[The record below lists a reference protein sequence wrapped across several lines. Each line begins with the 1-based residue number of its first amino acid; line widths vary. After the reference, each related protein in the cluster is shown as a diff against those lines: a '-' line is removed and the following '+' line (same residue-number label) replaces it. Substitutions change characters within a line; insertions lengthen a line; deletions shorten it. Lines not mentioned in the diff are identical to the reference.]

1 MELEHRAG
9 EVAQRSKG
17 EQRSQAAH
25 LVAGAVLGAAL
36 LSFVLQNTASV
47 SLSWLFFS
55 FSAPLWLLVII
66 IAGASLGLGKVGG
79 YFFKRSRAK
88 AKTNTKAKR
97 KG

>member
-1 MELEHRAG
+1 MELEHRAD

-17 EQRSQAAH
+17 DQRRQAAH

-36 LSFVLQNTASV
+36 LSFVLQNTANV

-66 IAGASLGLGKVGG
+66 IVGASLGLGKVGG
-79 YFFKRSRAK
+79 YFFKRTKSK
-88 AKTNTKAKR
+88 AKNKDVAKKTR
-97 KG
+97 